1 MKDEE
6 IKFVSGIIIGMVL
19 LPMILVSILP
29 GWFAIFGDWGN
40 YLYWMPISITVS
52 RIVYFL
58 TFIAY
63 PIASIRYKKYS
74 YLFALIYNVILA
86 IWGLPILQD
95 CLTKI
100 VTTELEGLELQQT
113 ILRII
118 VIESFSIMAS
128 LTTKVED
135 KEVKERK
142 EVD

>member
-6 IKFVSGIIIGMVL
+6 IKFVSGIIVGIVL
-19 LPMILVSILP
+19 LPMILVLILP
-29 GWFAIFGDWGN
+29 SWFAIFGDWEN

-63 PIASIRYKKYS
+63 PIASVRYKKYS
-74 YLFALIYNVILA
+74 YLCVLMYNVILA

-128 LTTKVED
+128 LTTKVES
-135 KEVKERK
+135 KEVKDNEK
-142 EVD
+142 VD